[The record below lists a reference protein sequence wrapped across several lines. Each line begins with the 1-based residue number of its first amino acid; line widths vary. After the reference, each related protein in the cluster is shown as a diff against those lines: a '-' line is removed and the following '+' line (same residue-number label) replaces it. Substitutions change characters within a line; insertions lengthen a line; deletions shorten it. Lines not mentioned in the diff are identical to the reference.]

1 MATGAGGNTDRVGSY
16 RDEYRRAH
24 IPVYYRGWLHLLFT
38 FGIGGAAFIACL
50 LRLDHVQPLEWI
62 AVPLTALYVNLAE
75 YWGHRGPMHHKRRG
89 LGLVYE
95 RHTRQHHRFFTD
107 VTMPVD
113 SLRDLRAVLFPP
125 VLMTFFLAVFAV
137 PAGLLLARFT
147 SDNVGWLFAATA
159 LGYFLNY
166 EFLHLAYHLPGNYA
180 VARWPLVG
188 RLKRLHE
195 AHHDPRLMAHYN
207 FNISYPLGDWL
218 FGTLWKG
225 ERGKGKGLG
234 DRG

>member
-1 MATGAGGNTDRVGSY
+1 MNVPGEADRARTY
-16 RDEYRRAH
+16 RDEYRREH
-24 IPVYYRGWLHLLFT
+24 IPAHYRGALHLLFT
-38 FGIGGAAFIACL
+38 FGVGGAALVACL
-50 LRLDHVQPLEWI
+50 LQLDGVRPLEWL

-75 YWGHRGPMHHKRRG
+75 YWGHRGPMHHLTRG
-89 LGLVYE
+89 LRLVYE

-107 VTMPVD
+107 ALMPVD

-125 VLMTFFLAVFAV
+125 VLMTFFLAVFALPV
-137 PAGLLLARFT
+137 ALLLASFT
-147 SDNVGWLFAATA
+147 SPNVGWLFAATS

-166 EFLHLAYHLPGNYA
+166 EFLHLAYHLPPRYA

-188 RLKRLHE
+188 RLKGLHT

-218 FGTLWKG
+218 FGTLYRG
-225 ERGKGKGLG
+225 ER
-234 DRG
+234 R

>member
-1 MATGAGGNTDRVGSY
+1 MNTAEEADRTGAY
-16 RDEYRRAH
+16 RDEYRREH
-24 IPVYYRGWLHLLFT
+24 IPASYRGALHLLFT
-38 FGIGGAAFIACL
+38 FGVGGAALVLCL
-50 LRLDHVQPLEWI
+50 LRLDHVQPLEWLTI
-62 AVPLTALYVNLAE
+62 PLTALYVNLAE

-107 VTMPVD
+107 HAMPVD

-125 VLMTFFLAVFAV
+125 VLMTFFLIVFALPV
-137 PAGLLLARFT
+137 ALLLAGFT
-147 SDNVGWLFAATA
+147 SPNVGWLFAATA

-166 EFLHLAYHLPGNYA
+166 EVLHLAYHLPPQYA

-188 RLKRLHE
+188 RLKGLHT

-218 FGTLWKG
+218 FGTLY
-225 ERGKGKGLG
+225 R
-234 DRG
+234 DRKHGPQ